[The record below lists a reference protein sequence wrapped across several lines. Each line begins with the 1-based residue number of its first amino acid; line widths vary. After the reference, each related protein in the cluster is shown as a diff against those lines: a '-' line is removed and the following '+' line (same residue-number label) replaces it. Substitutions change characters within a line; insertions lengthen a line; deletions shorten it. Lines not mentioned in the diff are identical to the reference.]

1 MAQEIPFDDDSQEEE
16 HREPRDSNQSRL
28 ATTFTMNE
36 KMKNILISSLPALA
50 ALGAIGSYF
59 GVAYFTKDLE
69 WDTQSSFLM
78 PFPLLFTMMAI
89 NWAWARDMK
98 KIRPTVERWPS
109 LRLSNWWIFGS
120 AAAASYLASFLPD
133 SLLEATV
140 LTTILS
146 VALWLAV
153 VQLTRAL
160 LRERTRDLIAQE
172 CGLKSDDSV
181 VRNLANNN
189 DLANAIVVSVFTAAE
204 TWILSGGDLLPDMST
219 GGARTLAFLAGWV
232 LGLAYFAWCP
242 HQSDIRE
249 FISRAKRENDD

>member
-1 MAQEIPFDDDSQEEE
+1 MVTALIMKGK
-16 HREPRDSNQSRL
+16 L
-28 ATTFTMNE
+28 
-36 KMKNILISSLPALA
+36 KNILISALPALA
-50 ALGAIGSYF
+50 TLGAMGSYF
-59 GVAYFTKDLE
+59 GVAYFTKDLD

-89 NWAWARDMK
+89 NWAWARDMQN
-98 KIRPTVERWPS
+98 IRPTVERWPS
-109 LRLSNWWIFGS
+109 LLLSNWWIFGS
-120 AAAASYLASFLPD
+120 AAAASYLVSFLPD

-160 LRERTRDLIAQE
+160 LRERTRERIAQACWLE
-172 CGLKSDDSV
+172 VDDPVAQELS
-181 VRNLANNN
+181 NNN

-204 TWILSGGDLLPDMST
+204 TWLLANSTLVPEMSV
-219 GGARTLAFLAGWV
+219 GAARTFAFLIGWI
-232 LGLAYFAWCP
+232 LGLAYFVWCP

-249 FISRAKRENDD
+249 FVSRAQQEKDDT

>member
-1 MAQEIPFDDDSQEEE
+1 M
-16 HREPRDSNQSRL
+16 
-28 ATTFTMNE
+28 
-36 KMKNILISSLPALA
+36 
-50 ALGAIGSYF
+50 GSYF
-59 GVAYFTKDLE
+59 GVAYFTKELD

-78 PFPLLFTMMAI
+78 PFPLLLTMMAI
-89 NWAWARDMK
+89 NWAWARDMQ

-160 LRERTRDLIAQE
+160 LRERTRDQIAQA
-172 CGLKSDDSV
+172 CRLKFDDPV
-181 VRNLANNN
+181 VRDLANNN
-189 DLANAIVVSVFTAAE
+189 DLANAGGRPAQRRLPAGRGLAGSPVPARRYSVVGGGVGHYCAPGFGLVVTAGIVFAGC
-204 TWILSGGDLLPDMST
+204 W
-219 GGARTLAFLAGWV
+219 LAFCQAMRWGSIWIRV
-232 LGLAYFAWCP
+232 LSLRRWGG
-242 HQSDIRE
+242 IRARRRRL
-249 FISRAKRENDD
+249 SKK

>member
-1 MAQEIPFDDDSQEEE
+1 MKGK
-16 HREPRDSNQSRL
+16 L
-28 ATTFTMNE
+28 
-36 KMKNILISSLPALA
+36 KNILISVLPALA
-50 ALGAIGSYF
+50 GLGAMGSYF
-59 GVAYFTKDLE
+59 GVAYFTKELD

-78 PFPLLFTMMAI
+78 PFPLLLTMMAI
-89 NWAWARDMK
+89 NWAWARDMQ

-160 LRERTRDLIAQE
+160 LRERTRDQIAQA
-172 CGLKSDDSV
+172 CRLKFDDPV
-181 VRNLANNN
+181 VRDLANNN
-189 DLANAIVVSVFTAAE
+189 DLANAIVVSVFATAE
-204 TWILSGGDLLPDMST
+204 TWLLSGGDLLPEMST
-219 GGARTLAFLAGWV
+219 GGARTLAFFTGWI

-242 HQSDIRE
+242 RQSDIRE
-249 FISRAKRENDD
+249 FISHAERENEG